1 MSGELDVPG
10 SGVPAPTSAAVPR
23 GPAEAREF
31 GRLRR
36 GLQLTNLR
44 IGRLYLLSKGHRQAV
59 PEDGPEGPLEELYVS
74 DQEFQQH
81 LSALSGLPPATL
93 SDPDASESLESIDRA
108 VAILQR
114 KIRAEVVAASR
125 RGRSTRFDRLC
136 ARCDLTPLDQEI
148 LLLALAPE
156 IDRRYR
162 RVFAY
167 LHDDFTRGIP
177 SVGLMVDIL
186 APLLGTEDR
195 LGILGRFESGSP
207 LVRSGVVELL
217 TPRADDVRPL
227 SQRHLRV
234 GDAAAGWLLGVP
246 RMSDAVAD
254 RARYDGPRQPPPPVA
269 LPPGT
274 PAELADLADRMR
286 QSTRGVTVFMTCKEP
301 AGGRAATD
309 LLCHLLGQT
318 MVSLEVGTFLS
329 GGERVL
335 EDLGRVLQDAWLFG
349 AAINLVGFPDIESS
363 EPQAVRNLETV
374 WRLIQTYK
382 GHLVLPAK
390 EPPPAAWLADDRHA
404 LRYDIGS
411 PGYRDRIDVLA
422 ALLEG
427 TEVPADLIPEELDTF
442 ANRYRLGRQQ
452 LIQTV
457 AYARDRAWAR
467 AQADG
472 TGDPP
477 RIDFDDLVE
486 GARAQF
492 ARDVGGLARRIEPRF
507 AFDDLVLPQRE
518 KSHLRELMAF
528 VERRGKVYENWGFSS
543 RFPRGTG
550 AKALFFGRSGT
561 GKTMAAECIARGL
574 GMDLFKVDLSSV
586 VSKWVGETEKNLG
599 AIFDRAEEAQA
610 VLLFDEADALF
621 GARTNVGNAVDRYAN
636 LETNYL
642 LQRIEDYDG
651 VAILSSNLKQNID
664 EAFTRRFHFI
674 IEFPFPDEPSREEIW
689 QRAYPP
695 EAPLGDDVDFAFL
708 AMKFKFTGGN
718 IKNSVL
724 RSAFLGATEGEG
736 IAMRHIV
743 RGVLREYQNLEREPM
758 ERDFGEWWPVVKD
771 LADKGKKGTR
781 RRERR

>member
-1 MSGELDVPG
+1 MV
-10 SGVPAPTSAAVPR
+10 
-23 GPAEAREF
+23 EAREF

-44 IGRLYLLSKGHRQAV
+44 IGRLYLLTKGHRQAI
-59 PEDGPEGPLEELYVS
+59 PEEGPEGPLEELYVT

-93 SDPDASESLESIDRA
+93 ADPDASESLSSIDRA

-114 KIRAEVVAASR
+114 KIRAEVVAAAR
-125 RGRSTRFDRLC
+125 RGSTSRFDRLC
-136 ARCDLTPLDQEI
+136 ARCELTPLDQEV

-177 SVGLMVDIL
+177 SVGLVVDIL

-195 LGILGRFESGSP
+195 LGILSRFESASP
-207 LVRSGVVELL
+207 LVKSGIIELL
-217 TPRADDVRPL
+217 APRSDDVRPL

-246 RMSDAVAD
+246 RMSEAVAD
-254 RARYDGPRQPPPPVA
+254 RARYDGPRQAPLPVA
-269 LPPGT
+269 LPPGV
-274 PAELADLADRMR
+274 PARLAALSDRMR
-286 QSTRGVTVFMTCKEP
+286 ESSRGVTVFMTCKEP

-309 LLCHLLGQT
+309 LICHLLGQP
-318 MVSLEVGTFLS
+318 MVTVEVATFLS

-335 EDLGRVLQDAWLFG
+335 EDLGRVLQDGRLFG
-349 AAINLVGFPDIESS
+349 AAINLVGFPDIETA
-363 EPQAVRNLETV
+363 EPQAVRNLEAI
-374 WRLIQTYK
+374 WRLIQTFQ
-382 GHLVLPAK
+382 GHLILPAK

-404 LRYDIGS
+404 LRFDIES
-411 PGYRDRIDVLA
+411 PGFRDRVGVLET
-422 ALLEG
+422 LLES
-427 TEVPADLIPEELDTF
+427 TEVPVDLGPDDVETF

-457 AYARDRAWAR
+457 AFARDRAWAR
-467 AQADG
+467 VQEG
-472 TGDPP
+472 GGGEPP
-477 RIDFDDLVE
+477 RIDFEDLVE

-507 AFDDLVLPQRE
+507 AFDDLVLPQKE
-518 KSHLRELMAF
+518 KSHLAELMAF
-528 VERRGKVYENWGFSS
+528 VERRGTVYESWGFAS

-574 GMDLFKVDLSSV
+574 GMDLFTVDLSSV

-689 QRAYPP
+689 QRAFPT
-695 EAPLGDDVDFAFL
+695 EAPLADDVDFAFL
-708 AMKFKFTGGN
+708 AQKFKFTGGN

-724 RSAFLGATEGEG
+724 RSAFLGATEGERIG
-736 IAMRHIV
+736 MRHIV
-743 RGVLREYQNLEREPM
+743 RGILREYQNLERDPV
-758 ERDFGEWWPVVKD
+758 ERDFGEWWPAVKD
-771 LADKGKKGTR
+771 LVDKGNKGMR
-781 RRERR
+781 RRERP

>member
-1 MSGELDVPG
+1 MTPVDDASGAGLPVPG
-10 SGVPAPTSAAVPR
+10 HEVSVDR
-23 GPAEAREF
+23 LAEAREF

-44 IGRLYLLSKGHRQAV
+44 IGRLYLLTKGHRQAV
-59 PEDGPEGPLEELYVS
+59 PDEGPEGPLEELYVS

-93 SDPDASESLESIDRA
+93 SDPDASQSLDSIDRA

-114 KIRAEVVAASR
+114 KIRAEVVASAR
-125 RGRSTRFDRLC
+125 REATSRFDRLC
-136 ARCDLTPLDQEI
+136 TRCDLAPLDLEI

-177 SVGLMVDIL
+177 SVGLVVDIL

-195 LGILGRFESGSP
+195 LGILSRFEAGSP
-207 LVRSGVVELL
+207 LVRSGIIELL
-217 TPRADDVRPL
+217 APRSDDVRPL

-254 RARYDGPRQPPPPVA
+254 RARYDGPRLPPPAVA
-269 LPPGT
+269 LPAGV
-274 PAELADLADRMR
+274 PAKLAALAERMR
-286 QSTRGVTVFMTCKEP
+286 GSKRGVTVFVTCKEP

-309 LLCHLLGQT
+309 LLCHLLARP
-318 MVSLEVGTFLS
+318 MVTLEVATFLS
-329 GGERVL
+329 GGERIL

-349 AAINLVGFPDIESS
+349 AAINLVGFPDIETA
-363 EPQAVRNLETV
+363 EPQAVRNLETI
-374 WRLIQTYK
+374 WRLIQTFQ
-382 GHLVLPAK
+382 GDLILPAQ

-404 LRYDIGS
+404 LRFDIES
-411 PGYRDRIDVLA
+411 PGYRDRIGVLA

-427 TEVPADLIPEELDTF
+427 TEVPADLVAEDLDTF

-467 AQADG
+467 VQADG
-472 TGDPP
+472 GENPP
-477 RIDFDDLVE
+477 RIDFEDLVE

-492 ARDVGGLARRIEPRF
+492 ARDVGGLARRVEPRF
-507 AFDDLVLPQRE
+507 EFEDLVLPKKE
-518 KSHLRELMAF
+518 KSHLAELMSF

-561 GKTMAAECIARGL
+561 GKTMAAECIAKGL

-621 GARTNVGNAVDRYAN
+621 GARTNVGSAVDRYAN

-695 EAPLGDDVDFAFL
+695 EAPLADDVDFGFL
-708 AMKFKFTGGN
+708 AQKFKFTGGN

-736 IAMRHIV
+736 IGMRHIV
-743 RGVLREYQNLEREPM
+743 RGILREYQNLERDPV
-758 ERDFGEWWPVVKD
+758 ERDFGAWWHAVKD
-771 LADKGKKGTR
+771 LVDKGTKGMR
-781 RRERR
+781 RKER

>member
-1 MSGELDVPG
+1 MTAADAAPETAVP
-10 SGVPAPTSAAVPR
+10 VPAADLGLTR
-23 GPAEAREF
+23 LAEAREF

-59 PEDGPEGPLEELYVS
+59 PEEGPEGPLEELYVS

-93 SDPDASESLESIDRA
+93 SDPDASESLDSIDRA

-114 KIRAEVVAASR
+114 KIRAEVVAAAR
-125 RGRSTRFDRLC
+125 RSTTSRFDTLC
-136 ARCDLTPLDQEI
+136 TRCKLAPLDQEV

-177 SVGLMVDIL
+177 SVGLVVDIL

-195 LGILGRFESGSP
+195 LGILSRFEAGSP
-207 LVRSGVVELL
+207 LVRSGIIELL
-217 TPRADDVRPL
+217 APRADDVRPL

-254 RARYDGPRQPPPPVA
+254 RARFDGPRPAPPPVA
-269 LPPGT
+269 LPSGVPDK
-274 PAELADLADRMR
+274 LADLAVRMKES
-286 QSTRGVTVFMTCKEP
+286 QRGVTVFMTCKEP

-309 LLCHLLGQT
+309 LICHLLDQP

-329 GGERVL
+329 GGERIL

-349 AAINLVGFPDIESS
+349 AAINLVGFPDIETA
-363 EPQAVRNLETV
+363 EPQAVRNLETI
-374 WRLIQTYK
+374 WRLIQTYA
-382 GHLVLPAK
+382 GHLILPGK
-390 EPPPAAWLADDRHA
+390 EPAPAAWLADDRHA
-404 LRYDIGS
+404 LRFDIEA
-411 PGYRDRIDVLA
+411 PGFRDRIDVLGQ
-422 ALLEG
+422 LVET
-427 TEVPADLIPEELDTF
+427 TEVPADLVPEDLETF

-452 LIQTV
+452 LIQTM
-457 AYARDRAWAR
+457 AFARDRAWAR
-467 AQADG
+467 AQAG
-472 TGDPP
+472 GEGDPP

-492 ARDVGGLARRIEPRF
+492 SRDVGGLARRVEPRF
-507 AFDDLVLPQRE
+507 EFDDLVLPKKE
-518 KSHLRELMAF
+518 KSHLAELMAF
-528 VERRGKVYENWGFSS
+528 VERRGKVYETWGFSS

-561 GKTMAAECIARGL
+561 GKTMAAECIAKGL

-610 VLLFDEADALF
+610 VLLFDEADSLF
-621 GARTNVGNAVDRYAN
+621 GARTNVGSAVDRYAN

-689 QRAYPP
+689 QRAFPP
-695 EAPLGDDVDFAFL
+695 EAPLADDVDFGFL

-724 RSAFLGATEGEG
+724 RSAFLGATEGEDIG
-736 IAMRHIV
+736 MRHIV
-743 RGVLREYQNLEREPM
+743 RGILREYQNLEREPV
-758 ERDFGEWWPVVKD
+758 ERDFGAWWSDVKD
-771 LADKGKKGTR
+771 LVDKGNKGMR